1 MKKKKKFNSPNNNL
15 SINKLPIINGKMEDN
30 KKLKL
35 FLINEKNGNS
45 SYYKLKNNIKKEN
58 SNKRKESIEN
68 VKLKFHPKFRTNSD
82 IVNDQLLT
90 NCMNTQY
97 TFNKTNTEESVSK
110 NSSIQFFKISNLFN
124 KTNSKEK
131 PVKLNKKSF
140 EERDLKAI
148 LSGRKTDKI
157 FKNVKYNPNKTQSF
171 KHMIFMDSESENNSS
186 YLSNYIPRTYSNY
199 YFEKNNKTFRD
210 NNFKKT
216 IKRQLSK
223 SPMKNKKGL
232 NYYYNNLNNNSNQFD
247 CNDNQKKNIKN
258 MNLSEYLSKERKKLD
273 VNKYLSYGKKIYI
286 EKIKNEL
293 LINSKNLIN
302 EKKNNLLK
310 NNIIERPKFNDFIKK
325 LYHIFFNESILISK
339 NLKKLEFFL
348 VKYFL
353 ASFSLTQTENINM
366 IYVLDKFFNV
376 YKKVIQYIFN
386 KDSENNESTKLKSC
400 DSEYYKNIYK
410 IIRSANKCYINR
422 IFLIDIISFDF
433 KISNNLKEI
442 HFKQLFPCKRKQT
455 RKRKKQSLLSFI
467 KFEKKKRNSIFE
479 NISSIVKKKKEE
491 IDEKDLK
498 YKFFKTNNYIE
509 NWNPHYNKNFLINR
523 NKKYLKENQL
533 IKAYFKREE
542 VIKSKLSWNKNMEL
556 LKNLGGDP
564 MSKENSLL
572 RIFEFQEKNSNSP
585 KFERLFKLIDRGQ
598 NSLFEK
604 KFSEFKEQI
613 NNRLYKTGDT
623 LLIQAVKNGNEP
635 IIEFLI
641 NKGCNLNIQ
650 NYLGNT
656 ALHIAFLKN
665 NLNIINF
672 LIESGANESI
682 VNNNGLT
689 PWELMKQC

>member
-58 SNKRKESIEN
+58 SNKRKENIEN

-171 KHMIFMDSESENNSS
+171 KHMIFMDSESENNS

-247 CNDNQKKNIKN
+247 CNDNQKKNVKN

-442 HFKQLFPCKRKQT
+442 HFKQLFHCKRKQT
-455 RKRKKQSLLSFI
+455 RKRKKQS
-467 KFEKKKRNSIFE
+467 
-479 NISSIVKKKKEE
+479 
-491 IDEKDLK
+491 
-498 YKFFKTNNYIE
+498 
-509 NWNPHYNKNFLINR
+509 
-523 NKKYLKENQL
+523 
-533 IKAYFKREE
+533 
-542 VIKSKLSWNKNMEL
+542 
-556 LKNLGGDP
+556 
-564 MSKENSLL
+564 
-572 RIFEFQEKNSNSP
+572 
-585 KFERLFKLIDRGQ
+585 
-598 NSLFEK
+598 
-604 KFSEFKEQI
+604 
-613 NNRLYKTGDT
+613 
-623 LLIQAVKNGNEP
+623 
-635 IIEFLI
+635 
-641 NKGCNLNIQ
+641 
-650 NYLGNT
+650 
-656 ALHIAFLKN
+656 
-665 NLNIINF
+665 
-672 LIESGANESI
+672 
-682 VNNNGLT
+682 
-689 PWELMKQC
+689 

>member
-273 VNKYLSYGKKIYI
+273 INKYLSYGKKIYI

-533 IKAYFKREE
+533 ITAYFKREE

-572 RIFEFQEKNSNSP
+572 RIFEFQEKNINSP

-665 NLNIINF
+665 NLNIVNF